1 MRADRRPSVTWSVLL
16 WLLVPLSLVVLAFLG
31 EAWVSARR
39 ATDRLYDQM
48 LVASAISISEAVD
61 RTYGDL
67 VEDEIIAL
75 LRNTTQERIFY
86 RIIGPSRSYLTGYED
101 LRPPGDETALEPGVP
116 RISDMTYR
124 GQRLR
129 AVSLR
134 FFGSDALMPDWITV
148 HVGMTRNERDAATL
162 ASVTSSA
169 LRLGVLLAGAGVLA
183 FFAVR
188 RGLRSL
194 LQFRDQLDV
203 RSATDLSPIQAALP
217 SDLRSIGEALN
228 TLVARLRQAMEHER
242 EFIDNAS
249 HQLRSPLTSLQLR
262 AQLLQRELPDGPLRD
277 RISALVDDTRAS
289 ARLADQLLVYSR
301 NEAGLRGAETTR
313 FDLAALVRQ
322 MVPELLLMSE
332 RQGCDIGFSLQP
344 EPTFIQGV
352 ELLCREIVMNLV
364 DNAMRHGGD
373 GTVVDVAVAQTGSQ
387 VILTVTDDGPGV
399 PPDEREKIFGRFQRG
414 ASAGAGGSGLGLAIV
429 RQIVDRLGAMVD
441 LESRP
446 EAETTRFRVIFK
458 ADLRDAKKDH
468 NDGGGNEV
476 SDFSDGS
483 A

>member
-1 MRADRRPSVTWSVLL
+1 MNRRPSVTWSVLL
-16 WLLVPLSLVVLAFLG
+16 WLLVPLSLVVLAFLA

-67 VEDEIIAL
+67 VEDEIISL
-75 LRNTTQERIFY
+75 LRNTTQERIYY

-101 LRPPGDETALEPGVP
+101 FRPPGDEMALDPGVP

-134 FFGSDALMPDWITV
+134 FFGSDARLPDWITV

-162 ASVTSSA
+162 ASVASSA
-169 LRLGVLLAGAGVLA
+169 LRLGLLLAGAGVLA
-183 FFAVR
+183 FLAVR

-194 LQFRDQLDV
+194 LQFRDQIAT
-203 RSATDLSPIQAALP
+203 RSATDLSPIRAVLP

-228 TLVARLRQAMEHER
+228 TLLARLRQALEHER

-262 AQLLQRELPDGPLRD
+262 AQLLQREMPAGPLRD
-277 RISALVDDTRAS
+277 SLSGLVDDTRAS
-289 ARLADQLLVYSR
+289 ARLAEQLLVHSR
-301 NEAGLRGAETTR
+301 SGAGLQGQDSVR
-313 FDLAALVRQ
+313 FDLAALVRR
-322 MVPELLLMSE
+322 MAPELLLMSE
-332 RQGCDIGFSLQP
+332 RRGCDLGFSLPP
-344 EPTFIQGV
+344 EPALILGAEV
-352 ELLCREIVMNLV
+352 LCREVVLNLV
-364 DNAMRHGGD
+364 DNAIRHGGRMID
-373 GTVVDVAVAQTGSQ
+373 VTVEQAGDR
-387 VILTVTDDGPGV
+387 VTLSVVDDGPGI
-399 PPDEREKIFGRFQRG
+399 PAGERAAIFGRFQRG

-429 RQIVDRLGAMVD
+429 RQIAERFGATVD
-441 LESRP
+441 LESPP
-446 EAETTRFRVIFK
+446 EADRTRFRVAFSGQTG
-458 ADLRDAKKDH
+458 
-468 NDGGGNEV
+468 DG
-476 SDFSDGS
+476 
-483 A
+483 AR

>member
-1 MRADRRPSVTWSVLL
+1 MRRGRRPSVTWSVLL
-16 WLLVPLSLVVLAFLG
+16 WLLVPLSLVVLAFLA

-67 VEDEIIAL
+67 VEDEIISL
-75 LRNTTQERIFY
+75 LRNTTQERIYY

-101 LRPPGDETALEPGVP
+101 FHPPGDEAALEPGVP

-124 GQRLR
+124 DQRLR

-134 FFGSDALMPDWITV
+134 FYGSDALVPDWITV

-162 ASVTSSA
+162 AAVASSA
-169 LRLGVLLAGAGVLA
+169 LRLGLLLAGAGVLA

-194 LQFRDQLDV
+194 LQFRDQIDM
-203 RSATDLSPIQAALP
+203 RSATDLSPIRASLP

-262 AQLLQRELPDGPLRD
+262 VQLLQREMPDGPLRD
-277 RISALVDDTRAS
+277 KVSALVDDTRAS
-289 ARLADQLLVYSR
+289 ARLAEQLLVYSR
-301 NEAGLRGAETTR
+301 NEVSLRGAEATR
-313 FDLAALVRQ
+313 FDLAALVRR

-332 RQGCDIGFSLQP
+332 RQGCDLGFSLPP
-344 EPTFIQGV
+344 EPAFIQGA
-352 ELLCREIVMNLV
+352 ELLCREVVLNLV
-364 DNAMRHGGD
+364 DNAMRHGGA
-373 GTVVDVAVAQTGSQ
+373 VIDVAVAQEGNR
-387 VILTVTDDGPGV
+387 VILTVTDDGPGI
-399 PPDEREKIFGRFQRG
+399 PPDEREKIFCRFQRG
-414 ASAGAGGSGLGLAIV
+414 AAAGADGSGLGLAIV
-429 RQIVDRLGAMVD
+429 RQIADQFGASVD
-441 LESRP
+441 LQSRP
-446 EAETTRFRVIFK
+446 EQEKTSFRVGFISG
-458 ADLRDAKKDH
+458 AH
-468 NDGGGNEV
+468 GNTEKL
-476 SDFSDGS
+476 
-483 A
+483 

>member
-1 MRADRRPSVTWSVLL
+1 MRRGRRPSVTWSVLL
-16 WLLVPLSLVVLAFLG
+16 WLLVPLSVVVLAFLA

-67 VEDEIIAL
+67 VEDEIISL
-75 LRNTTQERIFY
+75 LRNTTQERIYY
-86 RIIGPSRSYLTGYED
+86 RIIGPRRSYLTGYED
-101 LRPPGDETALEPGVP
+101 FHPPGDEAALEPGVP

-124 GQRLR
+124 DHRLR

-134 FFGSDALMPDWITV
+134 FYGSDALVPDWITV

-162 ASVTSSA
+162 ASVASSA
-169 LRLGVLLAGAGVLA
+169 LRLGLLLAGAGALA

-194 LQFRDQLDV
+194 LQFRDQIEM
-203 RSATDLSPIQAALP
+203 RSATDLSPIRASLP

-262 AQLLQRELPDGPLRD
+262 AQLLQREVPEGLLRD
-277 RISALVDDTRAS
+277 KVSALVDDTRAS
-289 ARLADQLLVYSR
+289 ARLAEQLLVYSR
-301 NEAGLRGAETTR
+301 NEAGLRVTEIAH
-313 FDLAALVRQ
+313 FDLVALVKR

-332 RQGCDIGFSLQP
+332 REGCDLGFSVPP
-344 EPTFIQGV
+344 EPVLVQGS
-352 ELLCREIVMNLV
+352 ELLCREIVLNLV
-364 DNAMRHGGD
+364 DNAMRHGGP
-373 GTVVDVAVAQTGSQ
+373 VVDLSVIREGNR
-387 VILTVTDDGPGV
+387 VILSVADDGPGI

-414 ASAGAGGSGLGLAIV
+414 AAAGPGGSGLGLAIV
-429 RQIVDRLGAMVD
+429 RQIAVRFGATVD

-446 EAETTRFRVIFK
+446 ETDRTRFRVL
-458 ADLRDAKKDH
+458 LRATVSPTEEEEFLH
-468 NDGGGNEV
+468 ASNQAPPDGGN
-476 SDFSDGS
+476 
-483 A
+483 AQR